1 MVVETFGEANAF
13 LAIPLAEPD
22 VKGVPGFIAEVVGVN
37 HYHKEGLVTEKE
49 TDNAWWMVSD
59 EGAYMGGTEM
69 GPAPLMYW
77 LAGLEAS
84 LTAGIVSAIN
94 ERGESCSR
102 AEVSLRQD
110 YGISGS
116 FSKGDAMGVG
126 GPVTIEYSVE
136 SSLPVDELEPM
147 VDAIVQANGELN
159 LCRNQIGSLFSLYS
173 NGRHSVLP
181 EIPQAPPKSEKDP
194 FRRHAERPARSN
206 ELTEKLLVKREPGN
220 LEPRTPLGQ
229 ENDGRTWFSLTSTGA
244 YNFGKS
250 VVESV
255 TELSGSHSPR
265 WRIVSDPAGRVAPS
279 PGAVIS
285 IGIAF
290 CFHTQLARFA
300 KVRKMEIENPRLLQ
314 LSEWSDGQPL
324 VETHVFVNGHQ
335 GEEAASSLVTTSMN
349 TCYAHKSLA
358 SQVLV
363 LAVRASQ

>member
-1 MVVETFGEANAF
+1 VVVENFGEANAF
-13 LAIPLAEPD
+13 LALPRAEPD
-22 VKGVPGFIAEVVGVN
+22 VKGGLDFKAEVVGVN

-94 ERGESCSR
+94 AVGETCSR
-102 AEVSLRQD
+102 VEVLLRQD

-126 GPVTIEYSVE
+126 GPVTIEYSVD
-136 SSLPVDELEPM
+136 SSLMVDELEQM
-147 VDAIVQANGELN
+147 VANVVESSEELD
-159 LCRNQIGSLFSLYS
+159 LCREVIASLFTLYS
-173 NGRHSVLP
+173 NGRHSVLS
-181 EIPQAPPKSEKDP
+181 EVPQAPLKSEQDP

-206 ELTEKLLVKREPGN
+206 VLTEKLLVKLEPGE
-220 LEPRTPLGQ
+220 LKPHTPPGQ
-229 ENDGRTWFSLTSTGA
+229 ENDGRTWFSLTSTGS
-244 YNFGKS
+244 YDFRKN

-265 WRIVSDPAGRVAPS
+265 WRIVSDPAGKVAPS
-279 PGAVIS
+279 PSALIS
-285 IGIAF
+285 IGVAF

-314 LSEWSDGQPL
+314 LSAWSDGKPL

-358 SQVLV
+358 SQVRV
-363 LAVRASQ
+363 LAVNASA